1 MGHLNDD
8 NKLNNNT
15 MEAIGIIL
23 FMIMYALLGIYSFPF
38 ILFFFP
44 TPFIYLGTKSG
55 PIHGI
60 IGITIVSILVG
71 LISDIY
77 SGVFLFELFMPI
89 TTVIIFEFKNRKRP
103 LEILLYSTVIFF
115 VSSLLLYGLMQ
126 DVTGVSLIS
135 QMEEIFNQ
143 VLNTN
148 MDLLKESG
156 LTNYEMLKAKN
167 LLETGYS
174 YILSILPSI
183 LIMVSMFIA
192 YSNYYLSVLA
202 LRKSGI
208 GIVTIPRFSIFKL
221 PNNIIPGI
229 IIMFLGVYLMKGFDL
244 LYYDSVVINLVV
256 LIWFMF
262 SIQGLSVIDFI
273 MLKFKFRLFLRIIL
287 IVLITVFVP
296 AGTIIALIGFGD
308 VLFDFR
314 KLKRLKS

>member
-1 MGHLNDD
+1 
-8 NKLNNNT
+8 
-15 MEAIGIIL
+15 
-23 FMIMYALLGIYSFPF
+23 
-38 ILFFFP
+38 
-44 TPFIYLGTKSG
+44 
-55 PIHGI
+55 
-60 IGITIVSILVG
+60 
-71 LISDIY
+71 
-77 SGVFLFELFMPI
+77 MPI
-89 TTVIIFEFKNRKRP
+89 TTVIILEFKNRKKP
-103 LEILLYSTVIFF
+103 LEILLYATIVFF

-174 YILSILPSI
+174 YILSIFPSI

-256 LIWFMF
+256 IIWFMF